1 MAQNLISISVTIRGV
16 TPLLMHAFTDAD
28 QMTATSGSRASAAA
42 SDRGTPEDQAR
53 EHLYFSADG
62 ETIILPQPNVFSCIV
77 SAGKFFK
84 AGKSKITTQKTSLLP
99 ACLFFRDTEF
109 PLEHGGWSVDTRA
122 VRIPSTGG
130 RIQRH
135 RPIFHEWALTF
146 TADLDTDEM
155 SERLLREIVDAAGN
169 KIGLGD
175 FRPECKGPYGR
186 FRVDAWQAGAP
197 VMPIAAE

>member
-1 MAQNLISISVTIRGV
+1 MTNNLINISVTIRGV

-28 QMTATSGSRASAAA
+28 QMTATSGSRASSAA
-42 SDRGTPEDQAR
+42 SDRGSPEEQAR
-53 EHLYFSADG
+53 AHLYLSADG
-62 ETIILPQPNVFSCIV
+62 ETVIIPQPNLFSCIV

-84 AGKSKITTQKTSLLP
+84 AGKSKITTLKTSLLP
-99 ACLFFRDTEF
+99 ACLFFNDTEF
-109 PLEHGGWSVDTRA
+109 PIDHDGWSVDTRA

-135 RPIFHEWALTF
+135 RPIFHNWSLTF
-146 TADLDTDEM
+146 NADLDTDEM
-155 SERLLREIVDAAGN
+155 SERLMREIVDAAGN

-186 FRVDAWQAGAP
+186 FRVDAWRAGATET
-197 VMPIAAE
+197 PIAAE